1 MGLLPSIAIAGY
13 WQHHTASGRSHPP
26 EALIAGSRRIAGAQI
41 SGDTVANCTSG
52 PIYGELRSCRLR
64 TLDSRQGGR
73 QQWLTGNDNV
83 EDGQPHGRADNNRDA
98 GAAIRKE
105 RRLSRAQCGRPPV
118 RLTSRGTELLRARPT
133 AAAKR
138 QRRIRAG

>member
-105 RRLSRAQCGRPPV
+105 RRLSRAQCGRQQ
-118 RLTSRGTELLRARPT
+118 
-133 AAAKR
+133 R
-138 QRRIRAG
+138 QRRSGPHRKAGNPALEHVPAAMHVDV